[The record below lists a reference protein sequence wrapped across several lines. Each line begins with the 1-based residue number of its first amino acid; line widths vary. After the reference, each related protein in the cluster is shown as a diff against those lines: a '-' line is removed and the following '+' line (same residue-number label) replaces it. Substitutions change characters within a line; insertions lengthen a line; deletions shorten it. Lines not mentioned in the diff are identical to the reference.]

1 MNKELK
7 NITWLTEAEFN
18 GKSFNGY
25 SLMATLEQLSLEE
38 VLSTDS
44 YENFCVWGIVLHVM
58 FCKQL
63 IIKHMG
69 VDIKKFYPYQEKDW
83 PDLPE
88 SKDEKSWQE
97 TLQNLKNIHEAYIK
111 ALKDFPAE
119 KWSEKFPLWNVPWNN
134 LIYWYPTHD
143 TFHAAQIRNMGIKK
157 YK

>member
-44 YENFCVWGIVLHVM
+44 YENFCVWGIVLHEM

-63 IIKHMG
+63 IVKHM
-69 VDIKKFYPYQEKDW
+69 Y
-83 PDLPE
+83 L
-88 SKDEKSWQE
+88 
-97 TLQNLKNIHEAYIK
+97 LA
-111 ALKDFPAE
+111 
-119 KWSEKFPLWNVPWNN
+119 
-134 LIYWYPTHD
+134 
-143 TFHAAQIRNMGIKK
+143 
-157 YK
+157 